1 MRRSDFKGLF
11 LVDTI
16 RETMF
21 TIRILRAV
29 FIGANSACNILCS
42 GDRAAVALKNLQFI
56 CVISDLNSIIIDND
70 WTL

>member
-1 MRRSDFKGLF
+1 
-11 LVDTI
+11 
-16 RETMF
+16 MF

-29 FIGANSACNILCS
+29 FLGANSACNILCS
-42 GDRAAVALKNLQFI
+42 GDRAAVALKNFQFI